1 MPVHAEPNPLA
12 YLIPILVILPL
23 LYFRLRK
30 MMKPTP
36 LKLNRMW
43 IRPVIFFVVG
53 ILVLVAT
60 PPRAQDWFWFVLAA
74 LLGAG
79 LGWQWGRTMAIH
91 VDPEKGTL
99 MMRGS
104 QAALIMMVVLL
115 AVRTGLRAGVRMEGA
130 ALHLDAAM
138 ITDLFIVFGATMF
151 GLRGLEMFLR
161 ARRVLA
167 EAPQS
172 QALPKA

>member
-1 MPVHAEPNPLA
+1 MVHAQPNPLT
-12 YLIPILVILPL
+12 YLIPVLVILPL
-23 LYFRLRK
+23 LYFRLRR

-43 IRPVIFFVVG
+43 IRPVIFFVAG

-60 PPRAQDWFWFVLAA
+60 PPRAQDWLWFVLAA

-91 VDPEKGTL
+91 VDSENGTL

-104 QAALIMMVVLL
+104 QAALIMMALLIVVR
-115 AVRTGLRAGVRMEGA
+115 VGLRAGVGMEGA

-138 ITDLFIVFGATMF
+138 ITDLFIVFGATLF

-167 EAPQS
+167 EAPQNP
-172 QALPKA
+172 ALPKV

>member
-1 MPVHAEPNPLA
+1 MPPHAQPNPLA
-12 YLIPILVILPL
+12 YVIPVLVILPV
-23 LYFRLRK
+23 LYFRLRR

-43 IRPVIFFVVG
+43 IRPVIFLVVG

-60 PPRAQDWFWFVLAA
+60 PPRAEDWLWFLLAA
-74 LLGAG
+74 LIGAA

-91 VDPEKGTL
+91 VDPENGTL
-99 MMRGS
+99 MTRGS
-104 QAALIMMVVLL
+104 QSALIMMVVLL
-115 AVRTGLRAGVRMEGA
+115 AVRAGLRAGVNMEGA

-138 ITDLFIVFGATMF
+138 ITDLFIVFGATLF